1 MKSSIISNSQ
11 PRSVAVGDLNNDNF
25 KDIVVANSG
34 TSNIGIFLSNGNG
47 TFQNQK
53 IYSTGLKSSPH
64 SIVIDDLNNDSFLDI
79 VVANFYTN
87 SIGIFFGYGNG
98 KFKNEINISTGSSHP
113 LFVKTRDLN
122 KDNFIDIIVIN
133 YPTNNIEIFYGF
145 GNGSFEDRIKYF
157 LGYDSIPYDLSIEDL
172 NEDNYLDLII
182 VNYGTS
188 NISILFGF
196 TNKTFLNQISYS
208 TNHLSNPTSI
218 IVKDINNDNY
228 LDIIVANSN
237 LRNIEIFFGYGNG
250 TFQKQVL
257 LETSLNFYPK
267 YLNIDDFNND
277 KIWDIVIVD
286 SKLNK
291 LYIFLGFGNGRFE
304 KFTTYDIFLGSNP
317 SSIAIAD
324 FDNNNQS
331 DIVLT
336 NFDTNNLLILIN
348 YSSKSSIRQINY
360 DTGPSSST
368 NSIQIADLNND
379 HIIDLVYRSESNI
392 AIRFGLSN
400 GNFSNEIKYSLGNE
414 KMKCQYITIADLN
427 NDKQM
432 DIITANVNGDN
443 LSIFIGYNY
452 GEFYLISNY
461 STGNGSTPFW
471 VTTADINNDNIQDI
485 ISANTGT
492 NSIGIFLGFG
502 NGTFNQMISYSLD
515 ENYSPYSIIVNDI
528 NNDNYFDMI
537 ILTEYVSGDGYII
550 ILFGYNNLTFIKK
563 YKYSTGENS
572 FPFTMTLLDFN
583 HDNYLDIAV
592 ANTGTNNIVIFFG
605 FGNGI
610 FTKQTSYSVGNSTM
624 PYYIIATDFNN
635 DNISDLVVSCLGNDE
650 IVLFLGYKN
659 GTFQLSKTYSTGFG
673 SKPYGL
679 TVADLDNN
687 KQLEII
693 VSLWGS
699 GDIAILSLYDAAI
712 FSTEIVYSTDLT
724 LKSSS
729 LSIADFNND
738 NLTDI
743 IVANSA
749 TDDLIIYFASINNSY
764 SKQIKYYIG
773 KNFHPE
779 YVLTCDINN
788 DNNSD
793 IISINTKNNT
803 FSFIIGYGNETF
815 NEKQFIYSTGDN
827 SKPIFALSN
836 DLNNDNR
843 SDLIIVNSATDN
855 FGIFYNFNYT
865 SFYNQ
870 QIYSNKNSLKPT
882 DIIIENFNN
891 DKYPDIAVTFSGNDS
906 LGIFFGSKYGN
917 LNNMSIYSTGN
928 NSQPNS
934 LKTGD
939 FNNDG
944 QLDIVV
950 ANWAT
955 NNIIILFGYNYGYFH
970 NIKSYSTGN
979 NSNPT
984 YIDIADF
991 NNDYQLDTVVVN
1003 KGSNNILILLGDKNG
1018 SFQNLISYSTGY
1030 GSKPESLAIS
1040 DLNNDNN
1047 MDIIV
1052 ANLYTHNI
1060 GIFFGYG
1067 NGKFHNMITYKTEGP
1082 MAISIADLNND
1093 YNKDIAIANYL
1104 GNNIAILF
1112 GSGNGNFSSIKTY
1125 SIGFGSLPKS
1135 ILIHDFNNDQKLDLA
1150 ITKSGTNEIVILFG
1164 FGNEIFLLGK
1174 SYSTNINS
1182 IPYKLAITDLNNDKK
1197 LDILVTNFG
1206 SNNIGIFFGYDYEYF
1221 GGMTTYSTGQNS
1233 NPHSIAIADFN
1244 QDKQL
1249 DIVVANYGTSNIQ
1262 IFIGFNNGTFNSM
1275 ITYSTEINSAPYCVA
1290 VAYLNNDTFIDI
1302 VVTNSK
1308 TNNIMIFFG
1317 LGNGNF
1323 KIGGKYSTGY
1333 RSHPYTI
1340 TINDFNND
1348 NINDIALTNS
1358 GTSQIYFI
1366 YGYYNGTFTNQTLY
1380 SLGYGYHPYSI
1391 ISKDLN
1397 NDNYIDIIVLCYD
1410 TDHFE
1415 ILLNIC

>member
-11 PRSVAVGDLNNDNF
+11 SRSIAVGDLNNYNF

-53 IYSTGLKSSPH
+53 IYSTGLKSSPR

-79 VVANFYTN
+79 IVANFYTN
-87 SIGIFFGYGNG
+87 SIGIFFGYENG

-113 LFVKTRDLN
+113 LFIKTCDLN
-122 KDNFIDIIVIN
+122 KNNFIDIIVIN
-133 YPTNNIEIFYGF
+133 YPKNNIEIFYGF
-145 GNGSFEDRIKYF
+145 GNGSFEDGIKYF

-172 NEDNYLDLII
+172 NEDDYLDLVI

-188 NISILFGF
+188 NIYILFGF
-196 TNKTFLNQISYS
+196 SNKIFTNEISYS
-208 TNHLSNPTSI
+208 TNHLSNPTSL

-237 LRNIEIFFGYGNG
+237 LRNIGFFFGYGNG
-250 TFQKQVL
+250 TFEKQVL
-257 LETSLNFYPK
+257 LETTLNFYPK

-291 LYIFLGFGNGRFE
+291 LYIFLGHGNGRFE
-304 KFTTYDIFLGSNP
+304 KYTTYDIFLGSNP

-336 NFDTNNLLILIN
+336 NFDTNNILILIN

-379 HIIDLVYRSESNI
+379 HILDLVYRSESNI

-452 GEFYLISNY
+452 GEFYLISYY

-528 NNDNYFDMI
+528 NNDNYLDMI
-537 ILTEYVSGDGYII
+537 ILSEYVSGDGYII
-550 ILFGYNNLTFIKK
+550 ILFGYNNLTFINK
-563 YKYSTGENS
+563 YKYSTGDNS
-572 FPFTMTLLDFN
+572 FPFTMTLVDFN
-583 HDNYLDIAV
+583 NDYYFDIAV

-605 FGNGI
+605 FGNGT

-624 PYYIIATDFNN
+624 SYYIIAADFNN
-635 DNISDLVVSCLGNDE
+635 DNISDLIVSCLGNDK

-659 GTFQLSKTYSTGFG
+659 GTFQLSKRYSTGFS

-687 KQLEII
+687 KQFEII

-699 GDIAILSLYDAAI
+699 GGIAILSQYDAVI
-712 FSTEIVYSTDLT
+712 FSNEVVYSTDLT

-729 LSIADFNND
+729 SSIADFNND

-743 IVANSA
+743 IVAHSA

-855 FGIFYNFNYT
+855 FAIFYNFNYT
-865 SFYNQ
+865 LFHNQ
-870 QIYSNKNSLKPT
+870 QIYSNKHSLKPT
-882 DIIIENFNN
+882 DIIIIENFNN
-891 DKYPDIAVTFSGNDS
+891 DKYPDIAVTFSD
-906 LGIFFGSKYGN
+906 GN
-917 LNNMSIYSTGN
+917 LNNMSI
-928 NSQPNS
+928 
-934 LKTGD
+934 
-939 FNNDG
+939 
-944 QLDIVV
+944 
-950 ANWAT
+950 
-955 NNIIILFGYNYGYFH
+955 
-970 NIKSYSTGN
+970 YSTGN

-991 NNDYQLDTVVVN
+991 NNDYQLDIVVIN

-1060 GIFFGYG
+1060 AIFFGY
-1067 NGKFHNMITYKTEGP
+1067 
-1082 MAISIADLNND
+1082 
-1093 YNKDIAIANYL
+1093 
-1104 GNNIAILF
+1104 
-1112 GSGNGNFSSIKTY
+1112 GNGNFSSIKIY
-1125 SIGFGSLPKS
+1125 SIEFGSLPKS
-1135 ILIHDFNNDQKLDLA
+1135 ISIHDFNNDQKLDLA
-1150 ITKSGTNEIVILFG
+1150 ITKPGTNEIVILFG

-1182 IPYKLAITDLNNDKK
+1182 VPYKLAIIDLNNDKK
-1197 LDILVTNFG
+1197 LDILVTNYE

-1221 GGMTTYSTGQNS
+1221 GDMTTYSIGQNS

-1249 DIVVANYGTSNIQ
+1249 DIVVANYGTSNIE
-1262 IFIGFNNGTFNSM
+1262 IFI
-1275 ITYSTEINSAPYCVA
+1275 
-1290 VAYLNNDTFIDI
+1290 LDL
-1302 VVTNSK
+1302 
-1308 TNNIMIFFG
+1308 IME
-1317 LGNGNF
+1317 L
-1323 KIGGKYSTGY
+1323 
-1333 RSHPYTI
+1333 
-1340 TINDFNND
+1340 
-1348 NINDIALTNS
+1348 L
-1358 GTSQIYFI
+1358 
-1366 YGYYNGTFTNQTLY
+1366 
-1380 SLGYGYHPYSI
+1380 
-1391 ISKDLN
+1391 
-1397 NDNYIDIIVLCYD
+1397 
-1410 TDHFE
+1410 
-1415 ILLNIC
+1415 IL